1 MAVTMPTIE
10 VVFKQLAGSLIE
22 RSERGIAILIVKDD
36 TDQSFS
42 YKSYSDITQL
52 DEDKEK
58 YTDDNYNA
66 IRDCLTFSPV
76 KCYVFRINAEDG
88 TLNEALK
95 NMESRV
101 KTGWITV
108 VGGQTEDFTGL
119 VSWIKSKENKGKTY
133 KAVVYKTATTDS
145 RHIVNFY
152 NDKVTFADE
161 RGEKEGSFYC
171 PSLVGILASCNVKRG
186 CAYFTCTNLTEVQ
199 EFTGEGDIDENRDE
213 ALGAGKFILF
223 NDDDVVKIARGI
235 NSLTTTD
242 GLNLTEDMKFID
254 IVETMDLINDDISK
268 AFIETYLG
276 RYKNN
281 YDNQM
286 LFVSAINSYFTDLE
300 NERILDN
307 NYNNTVTIDTETQ
320 RNSWLG
326 VGKTEAADWDDV
338 TIKNNTFKRS
348 VFLKGDIKI
357 LGAMEDL
364 KFTVYLF

>member
-10 VVFKQLAGSLIE
+10 VIFKQLAGSLIE

-58 YTDDNYNA
+58 YTEDNYNA

-76 KCYVFRINAEDG
+76 KCYVFRINTEDG

-108 VGGQTEDFTGL
+108 VGGQTEDYTSL
-119 VSWIKSKENKGKTY
+119 VSWIKSRENKGKTY

-171 PSLVGILASCNVKRG
+171 PSLVGILASCNIERG
-186 CAYFTCTNLTEVQ
+186 CTYFACTNLTEVQ
-199 EFTGEGDIDENRDE
+199 EFTGEGDVDENRDE

-223 NDDDVVKIARGI
+223 NDDNIVKIARGI

-242 GLNLTEDMKFID
+242 GLNLTEDMKYID
-254 IVETMDLINDDISK
+254 IVETTDLINDDISK

-276 RYKNN
+276 KYKNN

-348 VFLKGDIKI
+348 VFLQGDIKI